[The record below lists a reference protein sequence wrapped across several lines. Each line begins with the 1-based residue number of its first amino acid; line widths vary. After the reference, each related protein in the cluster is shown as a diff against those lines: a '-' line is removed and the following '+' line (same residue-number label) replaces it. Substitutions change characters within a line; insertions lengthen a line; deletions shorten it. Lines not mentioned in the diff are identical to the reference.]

1 MKWSFN
7 YRPQRSCGQGY
18 VFTRVCDSVHG
29 GGVSA
34 PPPGWQGEPPP
45 GKENH
50 HPPGQGDPATHPPRQ
65 GEPPRQG
72 DPPSREKPPLA
83 GRTPGQG
90 DPPAIRS
97 MSGRYASYWNAFN
110 SICCC
115 LILRLI
121 SLYLLMSKQE
131 LSVSTPFGSFNFIDI
146 QIRL

>member
-1 MKWSFN
+1 MFLH
-7 YRPQRSCGQGY
+7 
-18 VFTRVCDSVHG
+18 VCVILFM
-29 GGVSA
+29 GGVSLLPA
-34 PPPGWQGEPPP
+34 GLAGRTPPP

-50 HPPGQGDPATHPPRQ
+50 HPPGQGDPATHPPPLRQ
-65 GEPPRQG
+65 GEPPRQE